1 MPMGKRT
8 CCSAYHNSGINL
20 ALLFIF
26 LNTTWLPAAE
36 PDSTLDI
43 SASYL
48 QTIPLLMHLPPKIVF
63 DDRLTKLQLYVDI
76 PEDSIETVSIFYRTN
91 TMENMQEII
100 LAKEKGSYSFKFDP
114 GIQGGDS
121 VAYFFTVAVKDQSIH
136 ATPLDIN
143 GKIKPYNKPLVDA
156 IKYYEERL
164 KSLKW

>member
-8 CCSAYHNSGINL
+8 CCSANHNSGINL

-26 LNTTWLPAAE
+26 LNTTWLLATE
-36 PDSTLDI
+36 PDSTLDT
-43 SASYL
+43 SAGYL
-48 QTIPLLMHLPPKIVF
+48 QTTPLLLHLPPKIIF
-63 DDRLTKLQLYVDI
+63 DDRITKLQLYVDI
-76 PEDSIETVSIFYRTN
+76 PEDSIAMVSIFYRTN
-91 TMENMQEII
+91 KMENMQEIT
-100 LAKEKGSYSFKFDP
+100 LAKEKGSYSFNFDP

-121 VAYFFTVAVKDQSIH
+121 VTYFFTVAVKDQSIH

-143 GKIKPYNKPLVDA
+143 GEIKPYNKPLVDP

>member
-1 MPMGKRT
+1 MGKRT

-36 PDSTLDI
+36 PDSMLDI

-100 LAKEKGSYSFKFDP
+100 LAKEKGSYSFNFDP

-121 VAYFFTVAVKDQSIH
+121 IAYFFTVAVKDQSIH

>member
-48 QTIPLLMHLPPKIVF
+48 QTIPLLMHLPPKIIF

-100 LAKEKGSYSFKFDP
+100 LAKEKGSYSFNFDP

-121 VAYFFTVAVKDQSIH
+121 VAYFFMVAVKDQSIH

>member
-121 VAYFFTVAVKDQSIH
+121 IAYFFTVAVKDQSIH

>member
-100 LAKEKGSYSFKFDP
+100 LAKEKGSYSFNFDP

-143 GKIKPYNKPLVDA
+143 GKIKPHNKPLVDA

>member
-1 MPMGKRT
+1 MHIGKRT
-8 CCSAYHNSGINL
+8 CCSAYHNSGIYL
-20 ALLFIF
+20 ALLLIF
-26 LNTTWLPAAE
+26 LNTTGLPAAE

-43 SASYL
+43 STSYL
-48 QTIPLLMHLPPKIVF
+48 QTIPLLLHLPPKIIF
-63 DDRLTKLQLYVDI
+63 DDRITKLQLYVDI

-91 TMENMQEII
+91 AMENMQEIT
-100 LAKEKGSYSFKFDP
+100 LAKKKGAYSFNFDP

-121 VAYFFTVAVKDQSIH
+121 VTYFFTVAVKDQSIH

-143 GKIKPYNKPLVDA
+143 GKIKSYKKPLVDP

>member
-1 MPMGKRT
+1 
-8 CCSAYHNSGINL
+8 
-20 ALLFIF
+20 
-26 LNTTWLPAAE
+26 
-36 PDSTLDI
+36 
-43 SASYL
+43 
-48 QTIPLLMHLPPKIVF
+48 MHLPPKIVF

-143 GKIKPYNKPLVDA
+143 GKIKPYNKPLVDP

>member
-1 MPMGKRT
+1 MGKRT

-121 VAYFFTVAVKDQSIH
+121 IAYFFTVAVKDQSIH

>member
-63 DDRLTKLQLYVDI
+63 DDRLTKLQLYFDI

-100 LAKEKGSYSFKFDP
+100 LAKEKGSYSFNFDP

>member
-76 PEDSIETVSIFYRTN
+76 PVDSIATVSIFYRTN

-100 LAKEKGSYSFKFDP
+100 LAKEKGSYSFNFDP

>member
-48 QTIPLLMHLPPKIVF
+48 QTIPLLLHLPPKNIF

-100 LAKEKGSYSFKFDP
+100 LAKEKGSYSFNFDP

>member
-1 MPMGKRT
+1 MPMGNRT

-100 LAKEKGSYSFKFDP
+100 LAKEKGSYSFNFDP

>member
-100 LAKEKGSYSFKFDP
+100 LAKEKGSYSFNFDP

-121 VAYFFTVAVKDQSIH
+121 IAYFFTVAVKDQSIH

>member
-1 MPMGKRT
+1 MPIGKRT

-20 ALLFIF
+20 SLLFIF
-26 LNTTWLPAAE
+26 LNTAWLPAAD

-48 QTIPLLMHLPPKIVF
+48 QTIPLLLHLPPKNIF

-76 PEDSIETVSIFYRTN
+76 PEDSIESVSIFYRTN
-91 TMENMQEII
+91 TMENMQEIT
-100 LAKEKGSYSFKFDP
+100 LAKEKGPYSFNFDP

-143 GKIKPYNKPLVDA
+143 GKIKPYNRPLVDP

>member
-1 MPMGKRT
+1 MGKRT
-8 CCSAYHNSGINL
+8 CCRACNNLGIYSVVI
-20 ALLFIF
+20 FIY
-26 LNTTWLPAAE
+26 LSDVSLTASLP
-36 PDSTLDI
+36 D
-43 SASYL
+43 SASYYSGSSF
-48 QTIPLLMHLPPKIVF
+48 QEMSTLLHMPPKNIF

-76 PEDSIETVSIFYRTN
+76 PEDSIESVSIFYRTN

-100 LAKEKGSYSFKFDP
+100 LSKEKGPYSFNFDP

-121 VAYFFTVAVKDQSIH
+121 VTYFFTVAVKDQSIH

-143 GKIKPYNKPLVDA
+143 GKIEPYNKPLVDP

>member
-8 CCSAYHNSGINL
+8 CSSAYHNSGINL

-100 LAKEKGSYSFKFDP
+100 LAKEKGSYSFNFDP

>member
-43 SASYL
+43 SASYF

-100 LAKEKGSYSFKFDP
+100 LAKEKGSYSFNFDP

-121 VAYFFTVAVKDQSIH
+121 IAYFFTVAVKDQSIH

>member
-1 MPMGKRT
+1 MGNRT

-20 ALLFIF
+20 SLLFIF
-26 LNTTWLPAAE
+26 LNTAWLPAAK

-48 QTIPLLMHLPPKIVF
+48 QTIPLLLHMPPKNIF

-100 LAKEKGSYSFKFDP
+100 LAKEKGSYSFNFDP

>member
-1 MPMGKRT
+1 MGKRT

-48 QTIPLLMHLPPKIVF
+48 QTIPLLMHLPPKIIF

-100 LAKEKGSYSFKFDP
+100 LAKEKGSYSFNFDP

>member
-1 MPMGKRT
+1 MGKRT

-100 LAKEKGSYSFKFDP
+100 LAKEKGSYSFNFDP

>member
-100 LAKEKGSYSFKFDP
+100 LAKEKGSYSFNFDP

-121 VAYFFTVAVKDQSIH
+121 VAYFFTVAVKNKSIH

>member
-48 QTIPLLMHLPPKIVF
+48 QTIPLLMHLSPKIVF

-100 LAKEKGSYSFKFDP
+100 LAKEKGSYSFNFDP